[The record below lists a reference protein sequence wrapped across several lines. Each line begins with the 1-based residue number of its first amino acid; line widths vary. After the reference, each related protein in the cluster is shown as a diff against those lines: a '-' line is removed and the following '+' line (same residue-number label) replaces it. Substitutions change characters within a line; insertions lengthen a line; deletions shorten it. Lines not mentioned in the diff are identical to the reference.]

1 MKHSKTL
8 LALLASV
15 LVLVGVM
22 FFLYPR
28 WHQKQANIALQNAV
42 SGSDAARVQQALT
55 EGADVDMVAD
65 QGMTPLS
72 RAAMRSQD
80 DIARILIQHGANVRW
95 TDVYGN
101 TPLYLAAQYGS
112 PEIVRMLLAKGAN
125 PNVQTRLGHTVL
137 DVAQSIRRV
146 RSGSSFPNRHPTI
159 AEIDQVI
166 ALLHQAGAKSNRRQ
180 KRRAMK
186 QKAPRTQVRGAFSC

>member
-1 MKHSKTL
+1 MKHLKTL
-8 LALLASV
+8 LGLLASV
-15 LVLVGVM
+15 LVLAGVM

-28 WHQKQANIALQNAV
+28 WHQKQLNVTLQNAV
-42 SGSDAARVQQALT
+42 SGSDAAQVQQALT
-55 EGADVDMVAD
+55 EGADVDTVAD

-72 RAAMRSQD
+72 RAAIRSQD

-95 TDVYGN
+95 ADAYGN
-101 TPLYLAAQYGS
+101 TPLYLAAEYGS

-125 PNVQTRLGHTVL
+125 PNVRTKLGHSVL

-159 AEIDQVI
+159 AEIDQII
-166 ALLHQAGAKSNRRQ
+166 ALLYQAGAK
-180 KRRAMK
+180 K
-186 QKAPRTQVRGAFSC
+186 GAR